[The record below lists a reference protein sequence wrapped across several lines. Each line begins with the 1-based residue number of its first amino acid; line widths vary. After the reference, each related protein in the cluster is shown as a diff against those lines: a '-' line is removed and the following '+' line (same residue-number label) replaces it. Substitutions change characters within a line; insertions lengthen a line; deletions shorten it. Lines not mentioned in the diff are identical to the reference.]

1 MKTENYAESTE
12 YRLIAD
18 EVISEK
24 DDLHWLLSMG
34 VRLAFIESA
43 KKKMSE
49 GKEVYA
55 ECIKVEELWQVFCPC
70 DFIIVIYG
78 QHVQGM
84 SKEQKKIL
92 LYHELLH
99 CSYDET
105 KNGVKYRTA
114 PHDIEDFRVIIDNYG
129 LDWARVM

>member
-24 DDLHWLLSMG
+24 DNLHWLLSMG

-55 ECIKVEELWQVFCPC
+55 ECIKVEELWQVFCPY
-70 DFIIVIYG
+70 DFLIVVYG
-78 QHVQGM
+78 QNVAGM
-84 SKEQKKIL
+84 RTDQKKIL
-92 LYHELLH
+92 MYHELLH
-99 CSYDET
+99 CDFDET
-105 KNGVKYRTA
+105 KNGIKYKIK
-114 PHDIEDFRVIIDNYG
+114 PHDIEDFRDIIDTYG
-129 LDWARVM
+129 LDWAVI